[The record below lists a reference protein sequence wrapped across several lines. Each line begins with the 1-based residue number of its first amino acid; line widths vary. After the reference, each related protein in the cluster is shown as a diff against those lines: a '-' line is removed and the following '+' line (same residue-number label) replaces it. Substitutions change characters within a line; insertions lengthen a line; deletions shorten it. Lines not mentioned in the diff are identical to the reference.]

1 MPGRTRTGKSKGK
14 RTKGGARVKGA
25 AGAPATKDYVNKQIA
40 KKAEPKSFAYAL
52 NNYQMAIYD
61 AATAS
66 LPIYDCRQVL
76 AIAQSAGQGGR
87 IGNQIH
93 VKSCIVYGF
102 VTMKPPPTTYANI
115 WMRLVMLRVKED
127 IVTPNGT
134 LSNLFNFGNNVL
146 PPTGTLLDM
155 VRAFN
160 KDYYTIY
167 FSKKILLGSSDS
179 ITSQT
184 SINNSV
190 GSCYFKF
197 DITKVFGGKCLYNDT
212 TTIPTNKACYLM
224 FMPCNA
230 NGTVATFANVDPYV
244 ATINSEVVYTD
255 A

>member
-1 MPGRTRTGKSKGK
+1 MFRKGGKTYFKGLKKGKGKSRPKTVPK
-14 RTKGGARVKGA
+14 AVKA
-25 AGAPATKDYVNKQIA
+25 YVAKQIIRT
-40 KKAEPKSFAYAL
+40 EEQKSNAYAL

-61 AATAS
+61 AGTAS
-66 LPIYDCRQVL
+66 LPVYDCRQVL

-102 VTMKPPPTTYANI
+102 ITMKPPAVVYANV

-134 LSNLFNFGNNVL
+134 LAQLFQFGNNTL
-146 PPTGTLLDM
+146 PPVGNLLDM
-155 VRAFN
+155 IRAFN

-167 FSKKILLGSSDS
+167 ASKKILLGSSDN
-179 ITSQT
+179 ITSVT
-184 SINNSV
+184 SLNNSV

-197 DITKVFGGKCLYNDT
+197 DITKVLGGKCIYNDS

-224 FMPCNA
+224 FIPCNA

-244 ATINSEVVYTD
+244 ATINSEVIYTD